1 MDWSKFII
9 VGENI
14 HCTRIVKKDGAKTVP
29 LPGGGLG
36 IAFKYQGK
44 DRVLPVPDDWARLS
58 PAMNDGKIKHV
69 ALAVYQALHGSGDAP
84 QAGLDYLNH
93 LADRQIKGGAA
104 FLDVN
109 VDEYSSDPQQTA
121 EVMVFVV
128 RHLGSRY
135 TIPLSID
142 SSNLNT
148 LQTGLENCRKD
159 IAPPMIN
166 SISLERTEAIDL
178 AKRFNADAIINAGG
192 RTGMPN
198 GIDDR
203 LANFREIVGLLEQA
217 GIPRSKLHL
226 DPLVFPI
233 STDPLNGANFLT
245 VTTQAKAEFAG
256 VHLNGGLSNVS
267 FGMPNRNLLNVVF
280 AWLCAAAGTDG
291 GIIDPVTMPVAAIS
305 SLDPATEPFKLARA
319 VLTGEDLYGGE
330 YIAAFREGRL
340 GGSGPA

>member
-1 MDWSKFII
+1 MDWKKFII

-14 HCTRIVKKDGAKTVP
+14 HCTRIVKKDGAKTVT
-29 LPGGGLG
+29 LPDGGIGIGFTFKGL
-36 IAFKYQGK
+36 A
-44 DRVLPVPDDWARLS
+44 RVLPVPANWAQIS
-58 PAMNDGKIKHV
+58 PAMKDGKIKHV
-69 ALAVYQALHGSGDAP
+69 ALAIHQAQHGHAEVR
-84 QAGLDYLNH
+84 QAGLDYLDF
-93 LADRQIKGGAA
+93 LAERQIKGGAA

-109 VDEYSSDPQQTA
+109 VDEYSSDAAQTA
-121 EVMVFVV
+121 EIMAFVV
-128 RHLGSRY
+128 RHLGSHWNV
-135 TIPLSID
+135 PLSID

-148 LQTGLENCRKD
+148 LRIGLENCRRD

-166 SISLERTEAIDL
+166 SISLERLEAIDL
-178 AKRFNADAIINAGG
+178 VKTFNADAIVNAGG
-192 RTGMPN
+192 RSGMPS

-203 LANFREIVGLLEQA
+203 LANFREIVGLLDQA
-217 GIPRSKLHL
+217 GIPRGKMHL

-245 VTTQAKAEFAG
+245 VTTRAKEEFAG

-267 FGMPNRNLLNVVF
+267 FVMPNRNLLNVVF

-291 GIIDPVTMPVAAIS
+291 GIIDPVTMPVSAIS
-305 SLDPATEPFKLARA
+305 SLDATTEPFKLARA

-340 GGSGPA
+340 GGGGPA